1 MDDYYSDNVEIV
13 KNRLY
18 LCEIIIMV
26 YLFLLGSYVL
36 VSYVFFKYPNILH
49 IKKNLKF
56 QAKHISH
63 RGGAAERIENTM
75 EAFRHAVDVGTDML
89 ELDCQLTKDGQVVV
103 CHDDNLLR
111 TCNSDLFISETLYAE
126 LPPMMDKVRVDFYQ
140 KLCGEGED
148 HRIPLLEEVFQE
160 FPNVAINI
168 DIKENNDILM
178 NKVNELIIYYSRE
191 ELTAWGN
198 RSDEIC
204 QKLYKLNP
212 QVPLIFSLRQ
222 VTLLII
228 LYWTGLL
235 PFFNIKES
243 LLEIIVP
250 GIMLDSDE
258 LLDKPLN
265 GRVRF
270 FFWMMDKLL
279 IRPSLIKHLEARG
292 IQTYLWVLN
301 REKDFDRAFKAGA
314 TGVMSD
320 RIELLR
326 NYLDNKRS
334 SSTLE
339 AKED

>member
-1 MDDYYSDNVEIV
+1 
-13 KNRLY
+13 
-18 LCEIIIMV
+18 
-26 YLFLLGSYVL
+26 
-36 VSYVFFKYPNILH
+36 
-49 IKKNLKF
+49 
-56 QAKHISH
+56 
-63 RGGAAERIENTM
+63 M

-111 TCNSDLFISETLYAE
+111 ITF
-126 LPPMMDKVRVDFYQ
+126 MMDKTGDFIR
-140 KLCGEGED
+140 EGED

-204 QKLYKLNP
+204 QKLYKIP
-212 QVPLIFSLRQ
+212 KCLIFFLRQ

-235 PFFNIKES
+235 YFNIKES
-243 LLEIIVP
+243 LEIIVP

-270 FFWMMDKLL
+270 FLDDGQTLNTTFFNWE
-279 IRPSLIKHLEARG
+279 HLEARG
-292 IQTYLWVLN
+292 YTDISVG
-301 REKDFDRAFKAGA
+301 FK
-314 TGVMSD
+314 S
-320 RIELLR
+320 R
-326 NYLDNKRS
+326 KRF
-334 SSTLE
+334 
-339 AKED
+339 